1 MSNVITTFIDTVS
14 SRSDILLENLSEHL
28 FLSLISVLFAIVI
41 SLPLGVYISRKQKT
55 AEWFIGVTA
64 VFQTI
69 PSLALFGFLVP
80 LLGTGSLTA
89 IIALIIYALLPI
101 LRNTYTGIISVDQAV
116 IEAGKG
122 MGMTDRQLLTK
133 IELPLA
139 LPFIMAGIRT
149 ATVLTVGIATLATFV
164 GAGGL
169 GDLIYRGLT
178 SWNNYLVLAGAI
190 PAALLAI
197 LFDLILRWVEKRA
210 TPKGVSHKIIFR
222 GKITVK
228 KSLLVVALILSFI
241 ISACSNSEGKD
252 PIVVSG
258 KNWTEQ
264 YILTYVIAEYLEENT
279 DYEIELKE
287 GLGEVAVLTPA
298 LEKGEIDVYV
308 EYTGT
313 GLEAVLKDPAKEG
326 ESAEEVFDRVN
337 KGYQEQYNA
346 KWLEPLGFQNTY
358 TLALR
363 ADEGIEAKT
372 YSDLV
377 PVANEL
383 VFGAPHPFYERADGF
398 EALKNKYGFEFK
410 GTESFDPNIMYEAVK
425 NGEVDVITGFTTDA
439 RIDQYNLIATEDD
452 LGLFPPYY
460 AAPIVRMEVL
470 EEYPDLEDTLNK
482 LAGQITEEDMRAMN
496 GRVDIDKE
504 DYRTVARDFLLSKGL
519 IEE

>member
-1 MSNVITTFIDTVS
+1 M
-14 SRSDILLENLSEHL
+14 
-28 FLSLISVLFAIVI
+28 SVLFAIVI

-197 LFDLILRWVEKRA
+197 LFDLILRWVEKELRQ
-210 TPKGVSHKIIFR
+210 KVF
-222 GKITVK
+222 
-228 KSLLVVALILSFI
+228 LI
-241 ISACSNSEGKD
+241 
-252 PIVVSG
+252 
-258 KNWTEQ
+258 
-264 YILTYVIAEYLEENT
+264 
-279 DYEIELKE
+279 
-287 GLGEVAVLTPA
+287 
-298 LEKGEIDVYV
+298 
-308 EYTGT
+308 
-313 GLEAVLKDPAKEG
+313 
-326 ESAEEVFDRVN
+326 N
-337 KGYQEQYNA
+337 K
-346 KWLEPLGFQNTY
+346 
-358 TLALR
+358 
-363 ADEGIEAKT
+363 
-372 YSDLV
+372 
-377 PVANEL
+377 
-383 VFGAPHPFYERADGF
+383 
-398 EALKNKYGFEFK
+398 
-410 GTESFDPNIMYEAVK
+410 
-425 NGEVDVITGFTTDA
+425 
-439 RIDQYNLIATEDD
+439 
-452 LGLFPPYY
+452 
-460 AAPIVRMEVL
+460 
-470 EEYPDLEDTLNK
+470 
-482 LAGQITEEDMRAMN
+482 
-496 GRVDIDKE
+496 
-504 DYRTVARDFLLSKGL
+504 
-519 IEE
+519 